1 MTAGLLAALAA
12 VAGTLPGPLPEGTL
26 PEGAP
31 VVAVHLEV
39 PETEKA
45 RLLRYVEIKPGDP
58 LRAAS
63 VRRAVELLHATG
75 EFADVAVTVL
85 TRPEGVALVLRPLP
99 APVLADV
106 RVEARALSAK
116 TVRHVARL
124 RPREPLWPARLD
136 EAAQLTAL
144 DLSREGYLE
153 ARVTAEA
160 RPAPRPGAPW
170 GASDA
175 VFHVVH
181 GPRARVGL
189 VTFQGDVGPTG
200 ALASRAPRIGE
211 PFVRARAEK
220 AAEAMRRSL
229 VQAGRW
235 ESTVTLRES
244 YDPAA
249 ARVALTYE
257 VRPGALVTVDVRG
270 AKVPGSLRG
279 AVETLVRDGR
289 LRGDAL
295 EEAADRLEEHFH
307 RRGYRNVT
315 ISHREETSGSAAK
328 TLVYEVAPGPLGT
341 VASVAVAG
349 ENAPVL
355 GLPLV
360 TRAGA
365 PLQDRLVEE
374 DVRSLRRALEDAG
387 YPDAQVEPEVPEG
400 GGLLPV
406 AFRIRAG
413 TRVRV
418 KTLDVVL
425 PNGTPTDNVPRELRL
440 RVGEPYRVRNLVH
453 DRDGLLATYRNLGY
467 LQAVVTP
474 EVSPNAEGN
483 EVTVTLRVAPGPLTR
498 VDRLVTA
505 GLHDTSEDV
514 VRRELLLAEGEPLGL
529 QKLLESQRRLGAL
542 GLFQSVR
549 LAEMDP
555 ESVDRRSVVIA
566 AEEAPRT
573 TIAYGV
579 GYAERDLLRGSIEV
593 TRRNLFGMDRSLS
606 TFARASFRGSRF
618 LTTYREP
625 YLFGRRQELLAT
637 GYREEEERDGFSFVR
652 YGALLQSVRR
662 LSTPWSLIVRYTY
675 QQTSTFGVKIPLDA
689 VDRQYQ
695 SSTVSGP
702 SASVINDT
710 RDDPLDPR
718 RGHFLGADV
727 QFTSRL
733 LGGDTFVKGFV
744 QASRYARLNTRVLV
758 ATGAR
763 LGLARTFGL
772 GEPLRLPIPDRF
784 FAGGPYSLRGF
795 ETDSAGPLEPTTSG
809 PLAPAGGNALLLGGA
824 ELRID
829 AGRSF
834 SVATFVDAG
843 NVYRL
848 VSDIDLGNVRYAAGF
863 GLRYRTA
870 LGPLRI
876 DWGYKLNRRGDESRS
891 RFHFTVG
898 HAF

>member
-1 MTAGLLAALAA
+1 M
-12 VAGTLPGPLPEGTL
+12 VA
-26 PEGAP
+26 
-31 VVAVHLEV
+31 
-39 PETEKA
+39 
-45 RLLRYVEIKPGDP
+45 
-58 LRAAS
+58 
-63 VRRAVELLHATG
+63 
-75 EFADVAVTVL
+75 
-85 TRPEGVALVLRPLP
+85 
-99 APVLADV
+99 
-106 RVEARALSAK
+106 
-116 TVRHVARL
+116 
-124 RPREPLWPARLD
+124 
-136 EAAQLTAL
+136 
-144 DLSREGYLE
+144 
-153 ARVTAEA
+153 
-160 RPAPRPGAPW
+160 
-170 GASDA
+170 
-175 VFHVVH
+175 
-181 GPRARVGL
+181 
-189 VTFQGDVGPTG
+189 
-200 ALASRAPRIGE
+200 
-211 PFVRARAEK
+211 
-220 AAEAMRRSL
+220 
-229 VQAGRW
+229 
-235 ESTVTLRES
+235 LRES
-244 YDPAA
+244 YDPGSAS
-249 ARVALTYE
+249 VALTYE
-257 VRPGALVTVDVRG
+257 VRPGPVVRVDVRG
-270 AKVPGSLRG
+270 ARAPGSLRG
-279 AVETLVRDGR
+279 AVQTIVRDGR

-295 EEAADRLEEHFH
+295 EEAADRIEEYFH
-307 RRGYRNVT
+307 RRGHRVVT
-315 ISHREETSGSAAK
+315 VSHREETTSSSAK
-328 TLVYEVAPGPLGT
+328 TIVYDVVPGPLGT
-341 VASVAVAG
+341 VASVAVTG
-349 ENAPVL
+349 ENAPAL
-355 GLPLV
+355 ARPLE

-365 PLQDRLVEE
+365 PLQDLLVEA
-374 DVRSLRRALEDAG
+374 DVRSLTRALEDAG
-387 YPDAQVEPEVPEG
+387 HPEALVEVDVAEG

-406 AFRIRAG
+406 VFRVRAG
-413 TRVRV
+413 LRVEV
-418 KTLDVVL
+418 TALDVAL
-425 PNGTPTDNVPRELRL
+425 PTDAPTDKAPQELRL

-453 DRDGLLATYRNLGY
+453 DRDGLLTAYRNLGY

-474 EVSPNAEGN
+474 EVSLDSEG
-483 EVTVTLRVAPGPLTR
+483 TGASVTLRVVPGPRTL
-498 VDRLVTA
+498 VDRVVTA
-505 GLHDTSEDV
+505 GLHETSETV

-549 LAEMDP
+549 LVEMDP

-618 LTTYREP
+618 LTTFREP
-625 YLFGRRQELLAT
+625 YLFGRRQELLTT
-637 GYREEEERDGFSFVR
+637 GYREEEEREGFSFVR
-652 YGALLQSVRR
+652 YGGLLQSVRR

-675 QQTSTFGVKIPLDA
+675 QQTSTFGVKIPIDT

-718 RGHFLGADV
+718 SGHFLGADV
-727 QFTSRL
+727 QFTTRL
-733 LGGDTFVKGFV
+733 LGGDTFVKGFL
-744 QASRYARLNTRVLV
+744 QASRYARINTRVLV
-758 ATGAR
+758 AAGAR

-834 SVATFVDAG
+834 SLATFMDVG

-848 VSDIDLGNVRYAAGF
+848 VSNIDLGDIRYAAGF

-876 DWGYKLNRRGDESRS
+876 DWGYKLNRRADESRS

>member
-1 MTAGLLAALAA
+1 MTAALLAALAA
-12 VAGTLPGPLPEGTL
+12 VAGTRPGPLPEGSL

-31 VVAVHLEV
+31 VVAVQLEA
-39 PETEKA
+39 PAAERA
-45 RLLRYVEIKPGDP
+45 RLLRYVEIKAGDA
-58 LRAAS
+58 LHATS

-75 EFADVAVTVL
+75 EFTDVAVTVR
-85 TRPEGVALVLRPLP
+85 TSPEGVTLVVRPTP
-99 APVLADV
+99 APVLANV
-106 RVEARALSAK
+106 RVEAEALSAK

-136 EAAQLTAL
+136 EAAQLNAL
-144 DLSREGYLE
+144 HLSREGYLE

-160 RPAPRPGAPW
+160 RPVKRAGAPW

-175 VFHVVH
+175 VFHVVP
-181 GPRARVGL
+181 GPRARVGS
-189 VTFQGDVGPTG
+189 VAFDGDAVPVA
-200 ALASRAPRIGE
+200 ALAAQAPRPGE

-229 VQAGRW
+229 VHAGRW

-257 VRPGALVTVDVRG
+257 VRPGGVVTVDLRG

-289 LRGDAL
+289 LRGDAV
-295 EEAADRLEEHFH
+295 EEAADRIEEHLH
-307 RRGYRNVT
+307 RKGHRNAAV
-315 ISHREETSGSAAK
+315 SHRDEISGSGARK
-328 TLVYEVAPGPLGT
+328 LVYEIVPGPLGT
-341 VASVAVAG
+341 VASVEVAG

-355 GLPLV
+355 GLPLA

-374 DVRSLRRALEDAG
+374 DARSLRRVLEDAG
-387 YPDAQVEPEVPEG
+387 YPEALVEPEVPEG

-406 AFRIRAG
+406 VFRVRAG

-418 KTLDVVL
+418 KSLDVVL
-425 PNGTPTDNVPRELRL
+425 PAGTTTDDVPRELRL
-440 RVGEPYRVRNLVH
+440 RAGEPYRVRDLVH
-453 DRDGLLATYRNLGY
+453 DRDGLLTSYRNLGY
-467 LQAVVTP
+467 LQAVVSP
-474 EVSPNAEGN
+474 EVSLNPEGN
-483 EVTVTLRVAPGPLTR
+483 EATVILRVVPGPLTR
-498 VDRLVTA
+498 VDRLVTS

-549 LAEMDP
+549 LVEMDP
-555 ESVDRRSVVIA
+555 ESVDRRSVVVA
-566 AEEAPRT
+566 TEEAPRT

-579 GYAERDLLRGSIEV
+579 GYAERDLLRGSVEV

-606 TFARASFRGSRF
+606 TFARGSFRGSRL

-625 YLFGRRQELLAT
+625 YLLGRRQELLAT

-652 YGALLQSVRR
+652 YGGLLQSVRR
-662 LSTPWSLIVRYTY
+662 LSSPWNLIVRYTY
-675 QQTSTFGVKIPLDA
+675 QQTSTFGVKIPLDE

-710 RDDPLDPR
+710 RDDPLEPR

-733 LGGDTFVKGFV
+733 LGGDTFVKAFV

-848 VSDIDLGNVRYAAGF
+848 VSDIDLGDVRYSAGF